1 MKKFKGN
8 IKMKTPYKGVFLILI
23 VLVCVFFLRSVL
35 PSDNTLKGQTYIKK
49 LEAESITTV
58 KKKVMKKRVALR
70 KLAIEDGKL
79 DVYSLFEDYVFL
91 GDSRV
96 MGYKN
101 YNLLDSTRVMADTG
115 ANIQFVDQHLDE
127 IKNLQPSTVILSYGV
142 NDMGLDLNSSEG
154 GYGALYEKEVN
165 KILEVDPDA
174 KIYICSII
182 PCTPATLESSP
193 RWGNT
198 TKYNA
203 QLKKICKKNK
213 WTYIDCTSLAD
224 GGNADIYQDDGIHF
238 LSPFYQVWANTITSA
253 ILENEE

>member
-35 PSDNTLKGQTYIKK
+35 PSDNTLKGQTYIKN
-49 LEAESITTV
+49 LETESITTV

-70 KLAIEDGKL
+70 KQAIEDGKL

-127 IKNLQPSTVILSYGV
+127 IKN
-142 NDMGLDLNSSEG
+142 
-154 GYGALYEKEVN
+154 
-165 KILEVDPDA
+165 
-174 KIYICSII
+174 
-182 PCTPATLESSP
+182 
-193 RWGNT
+193 
-198 TKYNA
+198 
-203 QLKKICKKNK
+203 
-213 WTYIDCTSLAD
+213 
-224 GGNADIYQDDGIHF
+224 
-238 LSPFYQVWANTITSA
+238 
-253 ILENEE
+253 

>member
-1 MKKFKGN
+1 MKKIKGN
-8 IKMKTPYKGVFLILI
+8 IKIKTPYKGVFIVLIL
-23 VLVCVFFLRSVL
+23 LLCAFFLRSVL
-35 PSDNTLKGQTYIKK
+35 RSDQSLDGQKYIKK
-49 LEAESITTV
+49 LEAENITSV
-58 KKKVMKKRVALR
+58 KSKVMKKKVSLR
-70 KLAIEDGKL
+70 KQAIEDGKL

-127 IKNLQPSTVILSYGV
+127 IKNLQPSCVILSYGV

-174 KIYICSII
+174 KIYVCSII
-182 PCTPATLESSP
+182 PCTPATLEESP
-193 RWGNT
+193 RWANT
-198 TKYNA
+198 SKYNA
-203 QLKKICKKNK
+203 QLKKICKKNN

-224 GGNADIYQDDGIHF
+224 GGNAAIYQDDGIHF
-238 LSPFYQVWANTITSA
+238 LSTFYKDWANTITSA
-253 ILENEE
+253 IMEDEE